1 MQWFYQ
7 LPRSGYLHE
16 DKLSEKLR
24 YYLTPEL
31 KFRQF
36 CDLKEAFGKGQ
47 GDTVDYRIV
56 TNLTSGADVMG
67 LPEHQLMP
75 EDGYYVKTAQLCLK
89 EYGNSVPFTG
99 KAKVLSKW
107 DVEDII
113 RKLLARDAANTIDS
127 VCEMEFD
134 QTLCRY
140 VGVTA
145 IHGHWFR
152 NGWPGIQNGHGLH
165 GYHVKEIIDDMR
177 TRDVPTYDS
186 NDYVC
191 LGTTF
196 ALRHLKDE
204 LEPYN
209 YYTQDGRKPILN
221 GEVGRY
227 YGCRFVETNHGMS
240 AANFTKGLSSEAYF
254 FGSDTVMEAIAVPE
268 EVRVKETTDYRRRQ
282 GLAWYMIA
290 GWKLQW
296 GDRRE
301 ANADW
306 HQSRIVK
313 WDSGTGSNS
322 ASAST
327 YSRSYN
333 SYHSESESVGW
344 CISQG

>member
-7 LPRSGYLHE
+7 LPKAGYLHE
-16 DKLSEKLR
+16 DKLSDKLR
-24 YYLTPEL
+24 YYLTPML

-36 CDLKEAFGKGQ
+36 ADIKEAFGKGQ
-47 GDTVDYRIV
+47 GDTVDFRLI
-56 TNLTSGADVMG
+56 TNVKTGGRTMG
-67 LPEHQLMP
+67 LLEHQLMP
-75 EDGYYVKTAQLCLK
+75 EDSFRIKTDQLCLK
-89 EYGNSVPFTG
+89 EYGNSIPFTG

-113 RKLLARDAANTIDS
+113 RKLLARDAANVIDS
-127 VCEMEFD
+127 AVEMEFD
-134 QTLCRY
+134 QTLVRY
-140 VGVTA
+140 VGVNP

-152 NGWPGIQNGHGLH
+152 NGWPGTGNGHGLH
-165 GYHVKEIIDDMR
+165 AYHVKEMIDDLVQ
-177 TRDVPTYDS
+177 RDVPTYDGD
-186 NDYVC
+186 DYVC

-221 GEVGRY
+221 GEIGRY
-227 YGCRFVETNHGMS
+227 YKCRFVEVNHGMS
-240 AANFTKGLSSEAYF
+240 AAAFVNGHSSEAYF
-254 FGSDTVMEAIAVPE
+254 FGADTVMEAIAVPE
-268 EVRVKETTDYRRRQ
+268 EVRVKETSDYRRRQ
-282 GLAWYMIA
+282 GLAWYLIA

-296 GDRRE
+296 GDRRD
-301 ANADW
+301 ADSDW
-306 HQSRIVK
+306 RQSRIIK

-322 ASAST
+322 RSIST

-333 SYHSESESVGW
+333 SYHSESESLGW

>member
-7 LPRSGYLHE
+7 LPRAGYLHE
-16 DKLSEKLR
+16 DKLSDKLR
-24 YYLTPEL
+24 YYLTPMC

-36 CDLKEAFGKGQ
+36 ADIKEAFGKGQ
-47 GDTVDYRIV
+47 GDSVDYRMI
-56 TNLTSGADVMG
+56 TNVAHGANTMG
-67 LPEHQLMP
+67 LLEHKLMP
-75 EDGYYVKTAQLCLK
+75 EDHFQIKTDQLCLK
-89 EYGNSVPFTG
+89 EYGNSIPFTG

-127 VCEMEFD
+127 AVEMEFD
-134 QTLCRY
+134 QTLIRY
-140 VGVTA
+140 VGVNP
-145 IHGHWFR
+145 IHGHWFY
-152 NGWPGIQNGHGLH
+152 NGWPGTGNGHGLH
-165 GYHVKEIIDDMR
+165 AYHVKEMIDSMVER
-177 TRDVPTYDS
+177 EVPTYDGD
-186 NDYVC
+186 DYVC

-221 GEVGRY
+221 GEIGRY
-227 YGCRFVETNHGMS
+227 YHCRFVEVNHGMS
-240 AANFTKGLSSEAYF
+240 AAAFVNGQSSEAYF
-254 FGSDTVMEAIAVPE
+254 FGADTVMEAIAVPE
-268 EVRVKETTDYRRRQ
+268 EVRVKETSDYRRRQ

-296 GDRRE
+296 GDRRD
-301 ANADW
+301 ATMDW
-306 HQSRIVK
+306 RQSRIIK

-322 ASAST
+322 RSRST

-333 SYHSESESVGW
+333 SYHSESESLGW